1 MTFSGKTAPQV
12 FRVFQHKR
20 PELAT
25 GLILPREPIELR
37 IVPGDLGVVGV
48 NVPTLD
54 MTDRLCA
61 VWNSLA
67 GEHADVSGYTFKNS
81 SLPCGVQ
88 RVAL

>member
-1 MTFSGKTAPQV
+1 
-12 FRVFQHKR
+12 
-20 PELAT
+20 
-25 GLILPREPIELR
+25 
-37 IVPGDLGVVGV
+37 
-48 NVPTLD
+48 

-61 VWNSLA
+61 VWNSVA